1 MSKVC
6 LVTGGTRGIGRA
18 ICLELGRSGCTVIGS
33 ATTPAGADNVSN
45 YLAEAEIAGRGAVLN
60 VTDSEAVVRLV
71 KEAEETYGPVTVLV
85 NNAGITRDNLLLRMK
100 EQDWDEI
107 LDTNLKSVY
116 RVSKAVLRGMTKARY
131 GRIVNISSVVGS
143 IGNAGQSNYT
153 AAKAGMIGFTKALA
167 REVAS
172 RNVTV
177 NAVAPGFI
185 ETDMTA
191 ELSDDMR
198 NAMLETVPLGRFGS
212 VADVAAAVAFLV
224 SDSASYITGQVFHV
238 NGGMYMSS

>member
-1 MSKVC
+1 
-6 LVTGGTRGIGRA
+6 I
-18 ICLELGRSGCTVIGS
+18 
-33 ATTPAGADNVSN
+33 
-45 YLAEAEIAGRGAVLN
+45 
-60 VTDSEAVVRLV
+60 RLV
-71 KEAEETYGPVTVLV
+71 KETEETYGRVTILV

-100 EQDWDEI
+100 EQEWDEI

-116 RVSKAVLRGMTKARY
+116 RLSKACLRGMTKARD
-131 GRIVNISSVVGS
+131 GRIVNIGSVVGS
-143 IGNAGQSNYT
+143 TGNPGQSNYT

-191 ELSDDMR
+191 ELSDEVR
-198 NAMLETVPLGRFGS
+198 KAMLETVPLGRFGS
-212 VADVAAAVAFLV
+212 AADVAAAVAFLV